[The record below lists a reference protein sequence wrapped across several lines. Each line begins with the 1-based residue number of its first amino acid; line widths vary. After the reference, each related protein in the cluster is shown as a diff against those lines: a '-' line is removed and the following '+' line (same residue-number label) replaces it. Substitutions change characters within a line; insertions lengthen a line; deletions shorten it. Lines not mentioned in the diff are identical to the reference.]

1 MNNPAPAADV
11 VLTYESV
18 DHAEAGRF
26 KSRRAGVFALTWVA
40 YATYYF
46 GRQAFP
52 VVKATLQ
59 KNLGLSVDMLGWI
72 DTAYLAAYAVG
83 QFASGQLGDRIG
95 ARRLIGLGMIGSAA
109 ACVIFGSTTLA
120 GVMLIAFVFN
130 GLFQSTGW
138 PGTCKAMGA
147 WITPQQRGVVMGFWS
162 TCYQLGPFA
171 ATWTATY
178 LFAHYGWRWAFFGPA
193 MFIAL
198 IGVLIV
204 LLLPDHRLMPA
215 EKGTSGNSGERGIGS
230 LESLSPEILDVPF
243 SVLREPVLWSL
254 GAAYFSLKLIRY
266 SILFWLPYYLTK
278 VLHYPED
285 VAGYR
290 SVSFLVGGV
299 LGSVVV
305 GLISD
310 RWFPGRRR
318 LISSI
323 MCAML
328 AGALLLYIRVA
339 PISMSINF
347 ASMALIGFCLFGPD
361 TVICGAAAQD
371 IGGKHNVAK
380 AAGFINGVG
389 SVGAIFQGVVTST
402 LSKSRFGWNGVFYLF
417 VVLSLLSSIALLIG
431 KSARAVSSSDAHQV

>member
-1 MNNPAPAADV
+1 MTASTPASS
-11 VLTYESV
+11 VLDYEDASL
-18 DHAEAGRF
+18 
-26 KSRRAGVFALTWVA
+26 RARSGQRWLVFTLTWVA

-46 GRQAFP
+46 GRSTFP
-52 VVKATLQ
+52 VVKSTLQ
-59 KNLGLSVDMLGWI
+59 KSLGMSVDMLGWI

-83 QFASGQLGDRIG
+83 QFGSGQIGDRIG
-95 ARRLIGLGMIGSAA
+95 PRRLIGLGMLGSAA
-109 ACVIFGSTTLA
+109 ACAMFGFTSLA
-120 GVMLIAFVFN
+120 SIMLIAFVLN

-138 PGTCKAMGA
+138 PGTCKSVGS
-147 WITPQQRGVVMGFWS
+147 WTTPAQRGTVMGIWS
-162 TCYQLGPFA
+162 TCYQLGPIA

-178 LFAHYGWRWAFFGPA
+178 LFARYGWRWAFFGPA

-198 IGVLIV
+198 IGVIN
-204 LLLPDHRLMPA
+204 LLFLP
-215 EKGTSGNSGERGIGS
+215 ERGAVRSSGPTV
-230 LESLSPEILDVPF
+230 EDEGDF

-266 SILFWLPYYLTK
+266 SIFFWLPYYLTK
-278 VLHYPED
+278 VLNYPAD

-323 MCAML
+323 MCALL

-347 ASMALIGFCLFGPD
+347 VSMALIGFCLFGPD
-361 TVICGAAAQD
+361 TIICGAAAQD
-371 IGGKHNVAK
+371 IGGRHNVAK

-389 SVGAIFQGVVTST
+389 SVGAVFQGLVTSK
-402 LSKSRFGWNGVFYLF
+402 LSAAYGWNAVFYLF
-417 VVLSLLSSIALLIG
+417 IVMSLMSSVALLIG
-431 KSARAVSSSDAHQV
+431 KRRTPATA

>member
-1 MNNPAPAADV
+1 
-11 VLTYESV
+11 
-18 DHAEAGRF
+18 
-26 KSRRAGVFALTWVA
+26 
-40 YATYYF
+40 
-46 GRQAFP
+46 
-52 VVKATLQ
+52 
-59 KNLGLSVDMLGWI
+59 
-72 DTAYLAAYAVG
+72 
-83 QFASGQLGDRIG
+83 
-95 ARRLIGLGMIGSAA
+95 MIGSAA
-109 ACVIFGSTTLA
+109 ACAVFGSTTLA

-138 PGTCKAMGA
+138 PGTCKAMGS

-171 ATWTATY
+171 ATWAATY

-198 IGVLIV
+198 IGVINLF
-204 LLLPDHRLMPA
+204 LLR
-215 EKGTSGNSGERGIGS
+215 ERRT
-230 LESLSPEILDVPF
+230 ESLKRDAAAASLHVRRTDDRF
-243 SVLREPVLWSL
+243 SVLHEPVLWSL

-285 VAGYR
+285 LAGYR

-323 MCAML
+323 MCALL

-361 TVICGAAAQD
+361 TIICGAAAQD

-389 SVGAIFQGVVTST
+389 SVGAILQGLVTST

-417 VVLSLLSSIALLIG
+417 VILSLLSAIALLIG
-431 KSARAVSSSDAHQV
+431 KSAPASSSPNAHQV